1 MLMVIVLVIVII
13 LMTATSHR
21 RTDCAVAQTTRI
33 HHALFFVCFVLSCV
47 NVFGFVFFMRL
58 WMNNE
63 TRKSIERGK

>member
-33 HHALFFVCFVLSCV
+33 HHALFFCLLRAFLCECFRFCI
-47 NVFGFVFFMRL
+47 FYEAMD
-58 WMNNE
+58 E
-63 TRKSIERGK
+63 Q